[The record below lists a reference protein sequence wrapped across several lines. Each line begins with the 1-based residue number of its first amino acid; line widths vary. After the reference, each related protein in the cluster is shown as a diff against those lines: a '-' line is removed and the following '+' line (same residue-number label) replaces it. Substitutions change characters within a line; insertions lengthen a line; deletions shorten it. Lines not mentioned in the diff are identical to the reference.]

1 MAFSKETPRQD
12 SPRFRLVATVHIVLR
27 QGDQILLL
35 RRSHTGWGDGL
46 WSLPAGHL
54 DGGEPVR
61 QAAAREALEEC
72 GIVIP
77 VTPETLAVVG
87 VMHRRS
93 DREQIDFF
101 LEAQTYE
108 GVPFNREPHKCD
120 GMTWFPEAALPPNM
134 VPYVR
139 HALTVPAPTPWFI
152 EYGWD

>member
-1 MAFSKETPRQD
+1 MSEEA
-12 SPRFRLVATVHIVLR
+12 SPESPSRFRLVATVHIVLR
-27 QGDQILLL
+27 QGGQILLL
-35 RRSHTGWGDGL
+35 RRSATGWGDGL
-46 WSLPAGHL
+46 WSVPAGHL
-54 DGGEPVR
+54 DGGESVR
-61 QAAAREALEEC
+61 RAAAREAEEEC

-77 VTPETLAVVG
+77 ATPDALPVVG

-101 LEAQTYE
+101 LQAQTFE

-120 GMTWFPEAALPPNM
+120 GLAWFPEAALPPNM

-139 HALTVPAPTPWFI
+139 RALTVRAPSPWFL